1 MKYGQPNMRYVV
13 ELTLSGP
20 EGTAAA
26 QPEQTQ
32 PRIETLEIDADNV
45 PQAIEKAKDK
55 FRDFKV
61 TNVNI
66 RFR

>member
-1 MKYGQPNMRYVV
+1 MRYVV

-20 EGTAAA
+20 EANAAA
-26 QPEQTQ
+26 QPEAKQ
-32 PRIETLEIDADNV
+32 PRVETLEIDAENV
-45 PQAIEKAKDK
+45 PQAIEKAKEK
-55 FRDFKV
+55 FRELKV